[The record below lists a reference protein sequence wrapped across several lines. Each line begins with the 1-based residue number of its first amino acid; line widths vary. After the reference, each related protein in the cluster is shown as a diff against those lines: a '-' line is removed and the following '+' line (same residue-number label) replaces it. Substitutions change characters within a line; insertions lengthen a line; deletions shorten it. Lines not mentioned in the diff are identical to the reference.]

1 MNEWELIGNTKKN
14 ILLRITCTNHYF
26 ISTFAALFL
35 LDCGSVLYLWQGA
48 FPGEEEGEEAGATT
62 GSGLARWQAE
72 RRAAM
77 QTLLSYR
84 KARYGQPVPA
94 ARLVWAGHEPQE
106 FINHFPYWTHNP
118 DTARANREVSEFCRA
133 RDFRLTRQCLTV
145 QCR

>member
-1 MNEWELIGNTKKN
+1 M
-14 ILLRITCTNHYF
+14 
-26 ISTFAALFL
+26 
-35 LDCGSVLYLWQGA
+35 LYLWQGA

-118 DTARANREVSEFCRA
+118 DTARANREVSEFCCGVPVHSS
-133 RDFRLTRQCLTV
+133 LY
-145 QCR
+145 

>member
-1 MNEWELIGNTKKN
+1 M
-14 ILLRITCTNHYF
+14 
-26 ISTFAALFL
+26 
-35 LDCGSVLYLWQGA
+35 LYLWQGA

-106 FINHFPYWTHNP
+106 FLNHFPYWTHNP
-118 DTARANREVSEFCRA
+118 DTARANREVSEFCCGKHL
-133 RDFRLTRQCLTV
+133 RLTKRCATMKYSASALLSILAAGSRSGNWAYFPDCLVSVRRQ
-145 QCR
+145 